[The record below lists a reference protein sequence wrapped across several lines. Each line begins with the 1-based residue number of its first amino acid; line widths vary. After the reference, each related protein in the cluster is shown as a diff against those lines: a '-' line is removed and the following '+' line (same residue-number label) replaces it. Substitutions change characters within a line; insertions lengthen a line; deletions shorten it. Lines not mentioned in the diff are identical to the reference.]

1 VVVVIDGG
9 RRGRAGVH
17 RCRNVNIQP
26 SCRCGRYVV
35 DRADLRSWLLWRA
48 WLSRTPV

>member
-17 RCRNVNIQP
+17 RCRN
-26 SCRCGRYVV
+26 RLCGRTCS
-35 DRADLRSWLLWRA
+35 A
-48 WLSRTPV
+48 